1 MLMSGFA
8 NFKINGAASFPA
20 AVHGVTFLTFPIFGK
35 SFFLP
40 KYTPRE
46 V

>member
-20 AVHGVTFLTFPIFGK
+20 AVHGVTFDFSHFWEK
-35 SFFLP
+35 FFLP